1 MLKIKIILFLLL
13 VSSVNSFAQKL
24 TVAEKAV
31 FDEIVYKRKQIGEYE
46 AVYKWE
52 KPISYKIYGDT
63 SEYLV
68 KEVDSFFN
76 LIKKITGLDIQ
87 KVGINSKEN
96 FAIIFGAKL
105 DGFKK
110 FEGSPSENPFS
121 YLIVW
126 TSNYDFMK
134 ASISLNTKKLGS
146 NTNIKNAFK
155 KIIFKCLG
163 FEKDSKLAPE
173 SAFNLKSNSN
183 KITDFDIHII
193 AALYNKAIKSG
204 MTKDEVDKIL
214 NQE

>member
-1 MLKIKIILFLLL
+1 MLKLKLIIFLFI
-13 VSSVNSFAQKL
+13 SINIDAYSQKL
-24 TVAEKAV
+24 TLEEKAV
-31 FDEIVYKRKQIGEYE
+31 FDEIVYQRKKVGEYE
-46 AVYKWE
+46 TLTKWG
-52 KPISYKIYGDT
+52 KPIRYKIYGDT

-76 LIKKITGLDIQ
+76 FIKKITSLDI
-87 KVGINSKEN
+87 KKADINNKEN

-163 FEKDSKLAPE
+163 FYKDSELAPN
-173 SAFNLKSNSN
+173 SIFNMKASSH
-183 KITDFDIHII
+183 KITDFDLHII
-193 AALYNKAIKSG
+193 SALYNKKIKGG